1 MKKKPTARR
10 KAAQKAPA
18 KKPGRIGRPR
28 TGKRSND
35 AYAQV
40 SAWIK
45 RDTHKA
51 VKVRLLTD
59 EAGPKDFSE
68 LIQGLLEAW
77 LRRRYSP
84 SKKS

>member
-10 KAAQKAPA
+10 KPAQKTPA
-18 KKPGRIGRPR
+18 DKPGRIGRPR
-28 TGKRSND
+28 TGKRSDD

-40 SAWIK
+40 SAWIR

-59 EAGPKDFSE
+59 NAGPKDFSE
-68 LIQGLLEAW
+68 LVQGLLERW
-77 LRRRYSP
+77 LAR
-84 SKKS
+84 KFTAQ